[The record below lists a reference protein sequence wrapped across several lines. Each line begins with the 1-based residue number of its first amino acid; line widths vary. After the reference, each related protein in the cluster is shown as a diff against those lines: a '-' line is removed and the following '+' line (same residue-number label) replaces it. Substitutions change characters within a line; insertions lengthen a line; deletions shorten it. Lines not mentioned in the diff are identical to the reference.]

1 METVMRGAM
10 SSVALAA
17 GFVCLMNVVA
27 PAQEAPKTT
36 TSSESKRFEIL
47 AVDGNKLDVRLPE
60 GMKGTAVIT
69 TSTTVTPVSVT
80 EVKNGVVYDRAGGSI
95 TIQTPEGFKRF
106 TQGD

>member
-1 METVMRGAM
+1 MRGAM

-36 TSSESKRFEIL
+36 TSSESKKFEIL

-60 GMKGTAVIT
+60 GTKELTVPDDFRFTVNGQQMPVSELKPGMKGTADDHDIDD
-69 TSTTVTPVSVT
+69 
-80 EVKNGVVYDRAGGSI
+80 GHAGDRS
-95 TIQTPEGFKRF
+95 PR
-106 TQGD
+106 